1 MSKTL
6 SVVIVS
12 SLLLSSCTESR
23 DAFSI
28 TLLRQKT
35 SAGKNVGSQET
46 VPVGTT
52 FRKNELVAIQ
62 VQIPKTGFF
71 YAFQADDQGTFDVLY
86 PPASGSP
93 AMQSGKALRLPVEDE
108 LWLGFISSSVTLAW
122 SPQRIESLE
131 LAIDRSEVEKDSIR
145 AIRDPEDARKL
156 EGELTRLLKSNLSV
170 KRIDLKVD

>member
-1 MSKTL
+1 M
-6 SVVIVS
+6 
-12 SLLLSSCTESR
+12 
-23 DAFSI
+23 
-28 TLLRQKT
+28 
-35 SAGKNVGSQET
+35 
-46 VPVGTT
+46 GTT
-52 FRKNELVAIQ
+52 FRKNELIAMQ

-93 AMQSGKALRLPVEDE
+93 AVPSGKALRLPVEEE

-145 AIRDPEDARKL
+145 AIRAPEDARKL
-156 EGELTRLLKSNLSV
+156 DEELTRLLKSNLSV
-170 KRIDLKVD
+170 KRIELNVD